1 MVEDESNSAHTFAT
15 NLEERMKS
23 QFKYLLEP
31 KDKEFKAIFW
41 VATFLSPVHRVLLAS
56 ETEKMTE
63 VKKFLQS
70 KSVTGLVFV
79 IIICFLPDLIPDHQ
93 DTSEDIPTEFVLPG
107 LPLLS
112 KKLFSGGNIP
122 GASSH
127 RAEKLGKDLALYER
141 KAAEFVEKMMAEA
154 VSREETKLAVTDPLK
169 FWLSQV

>member
-1 MVEDESNSAHTFAT
+1 MLIMSSPCLQYSSFLWSSAGLIFSRT
-15 NLEERMKS
+15 EEGGRSVQTAKLHLDVGHHVVGLQQDVS
-23 QFKYLLEP
+23 
-31 KDKEFKAIFW
+31 IF
-41 VATFLSPVHRVLLAS
+41 LDDRLHVL
-56 ETEKMTE
+56 
-63 VKKFLQS
+63 
-70 KSVTGLVFV
+70 
-79 IIICFLPDLIPDHQ
+79 DLIPDHQ

-112 KKLFSGGNIP
+112 KKLFSGGNMS